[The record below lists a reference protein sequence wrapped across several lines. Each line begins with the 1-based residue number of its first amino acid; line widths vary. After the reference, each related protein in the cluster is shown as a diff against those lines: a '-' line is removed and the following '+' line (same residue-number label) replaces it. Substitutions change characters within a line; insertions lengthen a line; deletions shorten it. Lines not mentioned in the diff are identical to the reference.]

1 MTFLLK
7 VALLLSAVVIVSA
20 ITVDVQKPEEIL
32 PTYTSLLQY
41 ENIEFPKRNRNSSV
55 HLVLSYVVTGLQGP
69 DVSLTW
75 QLNGEVLTL
84 QDQSSRATL
93 YAVTNYD
100 TASRKESVDLHLKD
114 SGILPGEYTLTAT
127 QSGASATGKASV
139 KSAPILPVYSKPKR
153 VLQGDPLRLSCK
165 VSAWPVPP
173 NVKWSFHHID
183 VAQSDD
189 KTAINNAFLHLKPLD
204 LDALQWE
211 NVKYTTE
218 DDVQSDT
225 LRFTELDPKH
235 NGLYACKV
243 SNALGEDVTFL
254 LVDVKDRWAA
264 LWPFIG
270 IVIEVTV
277 LVAAILLYERHQ
289 MRSKPPTAN
298 NANVDSASPNGAA
311 SGVNERTSRT
321 EEVRLR
327 NAAKA

>member
-1 MTFLLK
+1 
-7 VALLLSAVVIVSA
+7 
-20 ITVDVQKPEEIL
+20 L

-114 SGILPGEYTLTAT
+114 SA
-127 QSGASATGKASV
+127 
-139 KSAPILPVYSKPKR
+139 APILPVYSKPKR

-311 SGVNERTSRT
+311 SGVNERLVYHPTHRCGLHAT
-321 EEVRLR
+321 PFIFTMRVFL
-327 NAAKA
+327 